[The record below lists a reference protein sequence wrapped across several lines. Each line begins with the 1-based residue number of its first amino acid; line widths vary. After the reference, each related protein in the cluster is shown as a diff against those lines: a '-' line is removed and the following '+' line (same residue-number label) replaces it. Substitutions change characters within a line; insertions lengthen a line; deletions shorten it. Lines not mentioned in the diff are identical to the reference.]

1 MAITAFLAL
10 CAVMVYGS
18 EESCAAKDGSC
29 SNSQAAEGS
38 AGFEEL
44 VGEGSQSLHLL
55 QTKAMAIPHHGEES
69 TDDRKL
75 KQRVLEGAEVLGKD
89 EETFEEVDTSQPAMS
104 VQANGTESR
113 SELSVRSSYYG
124 PYTFNYP
131 DGSSSVNNYCAASDK
146 RTRLTLNSGGV
157 TYNQFTFNGCFILA
171 CTFGAC
177 SNSYWYTS
185 ATPGGSDTSMCTCCG
200 TGSYNNGYSNSPGH
214 KSSAGNKIYRCSG
227 SPIR

>member
-1 MAITAFLAL
+1 MAIASFLAL

-29 SNSQAAEGS
+29 SNSHSAEVS
-38 AGFEEL
+38 AGFEDL
-44 VGEGSQSLHLL
+44 AGEGSQSLHLL
-55 QTKAMAIPHHGEES
+55 QTKAKAIAHHGAEG
-69 TDDRKL
+69 TDDQKL
-75 KQRVLEGAEVLGKD
+75 KQDVLEGAEVSGKD
-89 EETFEEVDTSQPAMS
+89 EETLEEADTSQPAMS

-113 SELSVRSSYYG
+113 SLLSVSSSYYG
-124 PYTFNYP
+124 PYTFNYA
-131 DGSSSVNNYCAASDK
+131 DGSSSTNNYCAASSK
-146 RTRLTLNSGGV
+146 RVRLTLNSGGV
-157 TYNQFTFNGCFILA
+157 TYNKFTFNGCFILA

-185 ATPGGSDTSMCTCCG
+185 ATAGGSDTSLCTCCG
-200 TGSYNNGYSNSPGH
+200 TGSYNNGYSNSPVH